1 MPSRQKNM
9 TRACR
14 WHSKRHDCSNC
25 RSRKYFPIKTKLCG
39 ISSRRVASSLKC
51 DKTCFR
57 SATVYREKDISVS
70 MQTLTPQ
77 EEGACVGTEMSGGQ
91 PLPSCR
97 TSNLNPPG
105 LTSRRSQPPLALSVR
120 YRGRW
125 FWFGGGS
132 AFYVRRLRAY
142 AQNDVTDFTLRT
154 LCRFWICSYRLT
166 NRRRRILSGS
176 PLRLCRAVSPRY
188 HRPAESHSSSTCR
201 R

>member
-97 TSNLNPPG
+97 TSNLNPPR
-105 LTSRRSQPPLALSVR
+105 LTSRWSQPPLALSVPPSR
-120 YRGRW
+120 FTSRV
-125 FWFGGGS
+125 GGGS
-132 AFYVRRLRAY
+132 TFYVRR
-142 AQNDVTDFTLRT
+142 QPDDV
-154 LCRFWICSYRLT
+154 
-166 NRRRRILSGS
+166 GQ
-176 PLRLCRAVSPRY
+176 
-188 HRPAESHSSSTCR
+188 HSSTSFMKKSMAVGLLISIGIALVFVPALLFCGMAFPL
-201 R
+201 